1 MNPDPLRIRVQRSLE
16 ESRKAQVK
24 MDAFPGPSRRRGGG
38 RRRGPARP
46 GSLRL
51 LSLCNGSGA
60 GIVLRKEDALIP
72 QELKYTK
79 DHEWVK
85 EEDGKVRV
93 GITHHAQKELGD
105 IVFVELPQV
114 GKVAKKGELLGTV
127 ESVKAVGEVYAPA
140 SGEVVETNSA
150 LESTPELVNK
160 DPYGEGWIFVLK
172 LADPAELEE
181 LLDAAG
187 YESLVGGQG

>member
-1 MNPDPLRIRVQRSLE
+1 
-16 ESRKAQVK
+16 
-24 MDAFPGPSRRRGGG
+24 
-38 RRRGPARP
+38 
-46 GSLRL
+46 
-51 LSLCNGSGA
+51 
-60 GIVLRKEDALIP
+60 LIP

-85 EEDGKVRV
+85 QEDGKIRV

-105 IVFVELPQV
+105 IVFVELPEV
-114 GKVAKKGELLGTV
+114 GRKVKKGELVATV

-140 SGEVVETNSA
+140 SGEVVEVNTS
-150 LESTPELVNK
+150 LEASPELVNK

-172 LADPAELEE
+172 VADPAELGD

-187 YESLVGGQG
+187 YEALVGGRG

>member
-1 MNPDPLRIRVQRSLE
+1 M
-16 ESRKAQVK
+16 
-24 MDAFPGPSRRRGGG
+24 
-38 RRRGPARP
+38 
-46 GSLRL
+46 
-51 LSLCNGSGA
+51 
-60 GIVLRKEDALIP
+60 IP

-105 IVFVELPQV
+105 IVFVELPEV

-127 ESVKAVGEVYAPA
+127 ESVKAVGEVYAPV
-140 SGEVVETNSA
+140 SGEVVEANSA

>member
-1 MNPDPLRIRVQRSLE
+1 M
-16 ESRKAQVK
+16 
-24 MDAFPGPSRRRGGG
+24 
-38 RRRGPARP
+38 
-46 GSLRL
+46 
-51 LSLCNGSGA
+51 
-60 GIVLRKEDALIP
+60 IP

-85 EEDGKVRV
+85 QEDGRVRV
-93 GITHHAQKELGD
+93 GITHHAQQELGD
-105 IVFVELPQV
+105 IVFVELPAV
-114 GKVAKKGELLGTV
+114 GRKVEKGELVATV

-140 SGEVVETNSA
+140 AGEVVEANSA
-150 LESTPELVNK
+150 LESSPELVNK

-172 LADPAELEE
+172 VADPAELGE

>member
-1 MNPDPLRIRVQRSLE
+1 
-16 ESRKAQVK
+16 
-24 MDAFPGPSRRRGGG
+24 
-38 RRRGPARP
+38 
-46 GSLRL
+46 
-51 LSLCNGSGA
+51 
-60 GIVLRKEDALIP
+60 LIP

-85 EEDGKVRV
+85 QEDGRVRV
-93 GITHHAQKELGD
+93 GITHHAQQELGD
-105 IVFVELPQV
+105 IVFVELPAV
-114 GKVAKKGELLGTV
+114 GRKVEKGELVATV

-140 SGEVVETNSA
+140 SGEVVEANSA
-150 LESTPELVNK
+150 LESSPELVNK

-172 LADPAELEE
+172 VADPAELGE

>member
-1 MNPDPLRIRVQRSLE
+1 M
-16 ESRKAQVK
+16 
-24 MDAFPGPSRRRGGG
+24 
-38 RRRGPARP
+38 
-46 GSLRL
+46 
-51 LSLCNGSGA
+51 
-60 GIVLRKEDALIP
+60 IP

-105 IVFVELPQV
+105 IVFVELPEV

-172 LADPAELEE
+172 LTDPAELEE

>member
-1 MNPDPLRIRVQRSLE
+1 M
-16 ESRKAQVK
+16 
-24 MDAFPGPSRRRGGG
+24 
-38 RRRGPARP
+38 
-46 GSLRL
+46 
-51 LSLCNGSGA
+51 
-60 GIVLRKEDALIP
+60 IP

-85 EEDGKVRV
+85 QEDGKIRV

-105 IVFVELPQV
+105 IVFVELPEV
-114 GKVAKKGELLGTV
+114 GRKVKKGELVATV

-140 SGEVVETNSA
+140 SGEVVEVNTS
-150 LESTPELVNK
+150 LEASPELVNK

-172 LADPAELEE
+172 VADPAELGD

-187 YESLVGGQG
+187 YEALVGGRG

>member
-1 MNPDPLRIRVQRSLE
+1 M
-16 ESRKAQVK
+16 
-24 MDAFPGPSRRRGGG
+24 
-38 RRRGPARP
+38 
-46 GSLRL
+46 
-51 LSLCNGSGA
+51 
-60 GIVLRKEDALIP
+60 IP

-85 EEDGKVRV
+85 QEDGKIRV

-105 IVFVELPQV
+105 IVFVELPEV
-114 GKVAKKGELLGTV
+114 GRKVKKGELVATV

-140 SGEVVETNSA
+140 SGEVVEVNTS
-150 LESTPELVNK
+150 LEASPELVNK

-172 LADPAELEE
+172 VTDPAELGD

-187 YESLVGGQG
+187 YEALVGGRG

>member
-1 MNPDPLRIRVQRSLE
+1 M
-16 ESRKAQVK
+16 
-24 MDAFPGPSRRRGGG
+24 
-38 RRRGPARP
+38 
-46 GSLRL
+46 
-51 LSLCNGSGA
+51 
-60 GIVLRKEDALIP
+60 IP

-85 EEDGKVRV
+85 QEDGRVRV
-93 GITHHAQKELGD
+93 GITHHAQQELGD
-105 IVFVELPQV
+105 IVFVELPAV
-114 GKVAKKGELLGTV
+114 GRKVEKGELVATV

-140 SGEVVETNSA
+140 SGEVVEANSA
-150 LESTPELVNK
+150 LESSPELVNK

-172 LADPAELEE
+172 VADPAELGE